1 MKVVFMGSDAIALP
15 LLEALIRDFAQ
26 ECQFVG
32 VYTQPD
38 RPTGRGQKI
47 EPNQIKGWALSHG
60 IPVCQPEKFNEEARL
75 SLAQLNPDM
84 VLIMAYGH
92 ILKDP
97 VIQTPTLGTFNLHT
111 SLLPKYRGAS
121 PIQTAVA
128 ESEKETG
135 VSLMKIV
142 RELDAGPVADQ
153 ERVMIDVLDTALDV
167 ERKLAFACIP
177 LVTRNLSKIARK
189 EIEFKEQDKS
199 KISFCRRL
207 TKEDQNIDFNFSASV
222 LASRINGLNPWP
234 SASFILN
241 AQAIKI
247 GQADSLNSPI
257 HTDKLPGTVLGSD
270 DCGLLIQC
278 KEGILR
284 LRKLQRPG
292 GRMLSATEFLRGYP
306 VETGV
311 VLESKSMRA
320 LVSDSFFT

>member
-1 MKVVFMGSDAIALP
+1 MGSDAIALP
-15 LLEALIRDFAQ
+15 LLEALNRDFAQ

-47 EPNQIKGWALSHG
+47 EPNQIKRWATKHE
-60 IPVCQPEKFNEEARL
+60 IPIYQPEKFNEEARI

-84 VLIMAYGH
+84 VLVMAYGH
-92 ILKDP
+92 ILKDT
-97 VIQTPTLGTFNLHT
+97 VIQIPKLGTFNLHT

-121 PIQTAVA
+121 PIQTAIA
-128 ESEKETG
+128 EGERESG

-153 ERVMIDVLDTALDV
+153 EKVVIEVLDTALDL
-167 ERKLAFACIP
+167 EHKLALASVP

-189 EIEFKEQDKS
+189 EIAFTEQDKS

-207 TKEDQNIDFNFSASV
+207 RKEDQTVDFNFSASS

-234 SASFILN
+234 SASFYFDSCT
-241 AQAIKI
+241 IKI
-247 GQADSLNSPI
+247 GLADYLDSPKQVS
-257 HTDKLPGTVLGSD
+257 TVPGTILGSD

-278 KEGILR
+278 NEGTLR

-311 VLESKSMRA
+311 VLESKPMRA